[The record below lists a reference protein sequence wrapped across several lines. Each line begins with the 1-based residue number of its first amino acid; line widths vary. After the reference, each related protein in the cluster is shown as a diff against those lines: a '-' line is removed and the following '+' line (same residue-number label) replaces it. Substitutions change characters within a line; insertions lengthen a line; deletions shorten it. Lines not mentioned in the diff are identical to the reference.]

1 MSGMETTDVFRRPMK
16 DLRISVTDR
25 CNYRCRYC
33 MPLDQYIWIEKRELL
48 TFEEIVRLARLF
60 VDLGVGRI
68 RITGGEPLVRRD
80 LHRLLGDLSKIGG
93 LKDLSLTTNGSFLAR
108 LAPALRRAGLRRI
121 NVSLDTLDPDKFR
134 AITKR
139 GRLEDVLEGVLA
151 ARDTGMAPI
160 KINTVV
166 IRGINDDEIMDL
178 VEYSREHGLQARFIE
193 YMDVGNANDWSLE
206 RTVTKQEILDRIRS
220 RYPLE
225 AVGREESRAPAVNYR
240 FLDGAG
246 QIGII
251 GSVTEPFC
259 STCSRVRLTADG
271 QMVTCLFASGG
282 HDLKR
287 LLRGGSSDVEI
298 RSFLERV
305 WSVREDRFSDRRW
318 QQIRTDGYHRKDHR
332 KIEMITLGG

>member
-1 MSGMETTDVFRRPMK
+1 MTGMATTDVFRRPMK

-48 TFEEIVRLARLF
+48 TFEELVRLARIF
-60 VDLGVGRI
+60 VDLGVRRI

-80 LHRLLGDLSKIGG
+80 LDRLLRDLSGIGG
-93 LKDLSLTTNGSFLAR
+93 LEDLSLTTNGSFLAQS
-108 LAPALRRAGLRRI
+108 APALERAGLRRI
-121 NVSLDTLDPDKFR
+121 NVSLDTLNPERFR
-134 AITKR
+134 TITKR
-139 GRLEDVLEGVLA
+139 GRLDDVLEGILA

-166 IRGINDDEIMDL
+166 IRGVNDDEILDL

-193 YMDVGNANDWSLE
+193 YMDVGNANDWSLG
-206 RTVTKQEILDRIRS
+206 RTVTKQEILDRIES

-287 LLRGGSSDVEI
+287 LLRGGYSDLEI
-298 RSFLERV
+298 RSFLAQI

-318 QQIRTDGYHRKDHR
+318 QQIRSDGYHREDHR

>member
-1 MSGMETTDVFRRPMK
+1 MNGMETTDVFRRPIK

-33 MPLDQYIWIEKRELL
+33 MPLDQYVWIEKRELL

-60 VDLGVGRI
+60 VDLGVRRI

-80 LHRLLGDLSKIGG
+80 LDRLLEDLSGIGG
-93 LKDLSLTTNGSFLAR
+93 LKDLSLTTNGSFLAQS
-108 LAPALRRAGLRRI
+108 APGLKRAGLRRI
-121 NVSLDTLDPDKFR
+121 NVSLDTLDPEKFR
-134 AITKR
+134 TITKR
-139 GRLEDVLEGVLA
+139 GRLDAVLEGILA
-151 ARDTGMAPI
+151 ARDSGMSPI

-166 IRGINDDEIMDL
+166 IRGVNDDEILDL

-220 RYPLE
+220 RHPLE

-240 FLDGAG
+240 FLDGGG

-271 QMVTCLFASGG
+271 QMVTCLFASQG

-287 LLRGGSSDVEI
+287 LLRSGRSDVEI
-298 RSFLERV
+298 RSFLEQI

-318 QQIRTDGYHRKDHR
+318 QQIRTKGYHREDHR

>member
-33 MPLDQYIWIEKRELL
+33 MPLDQYVWIEKRELL
-48 TFEEIVRLARLF
+48 TFEEIVRLARLS
-60 VDLGVGRI
+60 VDLGVRRI

-80 LHRLLGDLSKIGG
+80 LDRLLRDLSGIGG
-93 LKDLSLTTNGSFLAR
+93 LADLSLTTNGSFLAR
-108 LAPALRRAGLRRI
+108 SAPALKRAGLRRI
-121 NVSLDTLDPDKFR
+121 NVSLDTLDPEKFR
-134 AITKR
+134 TITKR
-139 GRLEDVLEGVLA
+139 GRLDDVLEGILA
-151 ARDTGMAPI
+151 ARDTGMTPI

-166 IRGINDDEIMDL
+166 IRGINEDEILDL

-206 RTVTKQEILDRIRS
+206 RTVTKQEILDRIQS
-220 RYPLE
+220 RHPLE

-271 QMVTCLFASGG
+271 QMVTCLFASQG

-287 LLRGGSSDVEI
+287 LLRGGCSDVEI
-298 RSFLERV
+298 RSFLEQV

-318 QQIRTDGYHRKDHR
+318 QQIRTGGYHRKDHR